1 MRSLPAFDTPV
12 MIRVPDREVLAGT
25 VSFGGPGWLDI
36 EPKHAPR
43 TPLTFLER
51 HSVFLE
57 YVDPAGLVRLR
68 GTISLSPDSPRWGTP
83 TLRFNHGE
91 NVQLLRA
98 RTHAGGIVHARVN
111 LVSGAGDGI
120 ATATV
125 TVAVGTKEF
134 AVRELPGAFEGD
146 LYDFTIWPGGNEP
159 PVSGRARGGRNA
171 HKGHVVL
178 DYVMVAEFERERL
191 GRLLHARG
199 T

>member
-1 MRSLPAFDTPV
+1 ML
-12 MIRVPDREVLAGT
+12 RVPDREILPGT
-25 VSFGGPGWLDI
+25 VSYSGPGWLDV
-36 EPKHAPR
+36 EPRHAPR

-51 HSVFLE
+51 HAVFLE

-68 GTISLSPDSPRWGTP
+68 GHIVASPNSPRFGTP
-83 TLRFNHGE
+83 TLRFNHAE

-111 LVSGAGDGI
+111 LVKVGDDSL
-120 ATATV
+120 AHATV

-146 LYDFTIWPGGNEP
+146 HYDFTIWPGGNEP
-159 PVSGRARGGRNA
+159 PASGRACVTRIA
-171 HKGHVVL
+171 AKGHVVL

-191 GRLLHARG
+191 GRLLIARG